1 MTRLPRHLWR
11 GDWRADSESAR
22 TAAERERE
30 ARRPAVRETPV
41 EDEAPTVVEPR
52 PEPAPMKRRTRT
64 LVALGLVIGA
74 VVITAIAAT
83 ALIGGNDEQTSSALP
98 AVSGKPVKPRSGE
111 TRTGAIYRLA
121 SPAVVSIRTDSG
133 SGTGFVIDRNGTI
146 VTNSHVVGSSQ
157 RVAVRFGP
165 DSDSI
170 QADVLGSDPSSD
182 LAVVSID
189 PKKVPA
195 GVKGLKLADSR
206 SVRVGDLAIAIGN
219 PFGLDRTATEG
230 IVSGVGREIQAPN
243 GFSIDSV
250 IQTDAPIN
258 PGNSGGPLLND
269 AGQVIGVNSQIET
282 GGGQGN
288 VGIGFAVPSNT
299 VREVVPRLSQGQVIV
314 RPFLGLETS
323 TVPESV
329 ATSRGLQPGEGV
341 YVQNARGGGPAD
353 DAGIRQGD
361 VIVTVASRAVQTPS
375 DLSEAIDG
383 KSPGDTVRIEV
394 VRADGTRESV
404 PVRLGKRPSATTP

>member
-1 MTRLPRHLWR
+1 V
-11 GDWRADSESAR
+11 
-22 TAAERERE
+22 
-30 ARRPAVRETPV
+30 AVV
-41 EDEAPTVVEPR
+41 
-52 PEPAPMKRRTRT
+52 
-64 LVALGLVIGA
+64 LVIGA
-74 VVITAIAAT
+74 VVISAIAAT
-83 ALIGGNDEQTSSALP
+83 ALIGGGNDEKASSALP

-121 SPAVVSIRTDSG
+121 SPAVVSIRTDTG
-133 SGTGFVIDRNGTI
+133 SGTGFVINRDGTI

-170 QADVLGSDPSSD
+170 QADVLGSDQSSD

-195 GVKGLKLADSR
+195 GVKALKLADSR
-206 SVRVGDLAIAIGN
+206 SVRVGDVAIAIGN

-282 GGGQGN
+282 GGSTGN
-288 VGIGFAVPSNT
+288 VGVGFAVPSNS
-299 VREVVPRLSQGQVIV
+299 VRQVVPVLARGETIK
-314 RPFLGLETS
+314 RAYLGLQS
-323 TVPESV
+323 TPHSPSTLSGAEVQSVVPD
-329 ATSRGLQPGEGV
+329 APAAKAGV
-341 YVQNARGGGPAD
+341 RA
-353 DAGIRQGD
+353 GD
-361 VIVTVASRAVQTPS
+361 VITRVDNQPVREPS
-375 DLSEAIDG
+375 DVSSAIADN
-383 KSPGDTVRIEV
+383 KPGDRVTIQVERNGSIV
-394 VRADGTRESV
+394 NLSATLGTR
-404 PVRLGKRPSATTP
+404 PGATP

>member
-1 MTRLPRHLWR
+1 LTRLPRHLWR

-22 TAAERERE
+22 EAAERERE
-30 ARRPAVRETPV
+30 ALRGASITDE
-41 EDEAPTVVEPR
+41 EAPTLVEPR
-52 PEPAPMKRRTRT
+52 PEPASRRRRTRA
-64 LVALGLVIGA
+64 LVAAGLVAGA
-74 VVITAIAAT
+74 IAIVAIAAT
-83 ALIGGNDEQTSSALP
+83 ALIGGSDESGPSALP

-121 SPAVVSIRTDSG
+121 SPAVVSIRTDTG

-165 DSDSI
+165 DSDSV

-182 LAVVSID
+182 LAVVGID
-189 PKKVPA
+189 PKKLPA
-195 GVKGLKLADSR
+195 GVRPLRLADSR
-206 SVRVGDLAIAIGN
+206 SVRVGDVAIAIGN

-269 AGQVIGVNSQIET
+269 SGQVIGVNSQIET
-282 GGGQGN
+282 GGSAGN
-288 VGIGFAVPSNT
+288 VGVGFAVPSNA
-299 VREVVPRLSQGQVIV
+299 VRQVVPVLARGESIK
-314 RPFLGLETS
+314 RAYLGLQS
-323 TVPESV
+323 TPHSPSALSGAEVQSV
-329 ATSRGLQPGEGV
+329 IL
-341 YVQNARGGGPAD
+341 NAPAD
-353 DAGIRQGD
+353 RAGVRTGD
-361 VIVTVASRAVQTPS
+361 VITRVDDTPVREPS
-375 DLSEAIDG
+375 DVSAAIADN
-383 KSPGDTVRIEV
+383 KPGDRITIQV
-394 VRADGTRESV
+394 QRNGSIVNLTATLGTR
-404 PVRLGKRPSATTP
+404 PGATP